1 MHALGDDVTLPSFTA
16 PPQPLSTEI
25 RSFWFLDNKQT
36 SLYFFFLFYISIDV
50 EKVIIQV

>member
-36 SLYFFFLFYISIDV
+36 TSLFFFLFYISIDV
-50 EKVIIQV
+50 EKVIIQA